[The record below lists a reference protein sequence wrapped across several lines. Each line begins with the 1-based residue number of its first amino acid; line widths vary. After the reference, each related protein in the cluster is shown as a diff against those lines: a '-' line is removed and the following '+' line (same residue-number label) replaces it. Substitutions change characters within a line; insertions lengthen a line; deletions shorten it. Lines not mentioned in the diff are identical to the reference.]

1 VRRLPLSDRITCRV
15 AVADDDDFDR
25 AKILSSLTDVLESA
39 DILEN
44 VSIESFSDAHA
55 IAKRIDENIG
65 PEPPWDIILSD
76 VLMPHPK
83 TNTQPVKN
91 GAFFI
96 AEAIERKYSSAVP
109 LKLAAVSNNPGFL
122 ASNEL
127 LRKFND
133 PENANWFFFFVK
145 GAGVTQARGVHLSS
159 EEAWERALRQMIMLR
174 ASERWGSQLLRRMI
188 EPVTFL
194 SASSIDTLTK
204 AASVGG
210 SKKTLV
216 VTLVG
221 EPGAGKGVVAR
232 LLHHHRM
239 AVGRSH
245 GQFVS
250 YSCLSSLDPQSVMG
264 EIFGVKKG
272 AYPSA
277 LPIKG
282 KLELAEGGT
291 MFLDQIQELLPEIQN
306 KLVQVMDDRRIPKIG
321 ESEAIEFTGLLIVCA
336 TTSPLVSIESGG
348 SFSLELLR
356 RMETSVIEVFP
367 LRKRREDIPTIAES
381 FLGRFADSDEGESS
395 PRLKH
400 NCGEWLISELLP
412 WPKNLGTLEALTN
425 IASDWGARKRIG
437 RDDLE
442 RAADKIEGFYA
453 TASTTPS
460 DREAIQSI
468 SVHDARSLGSQ
479 SPRTTSDKIEGRQI
493 MKKTVV
499 ELDLV
504 GYSTIGD
511 NFEQGLDVHS
521 VAQLN
526 QQIQSFVEIG
536 LKVVS
541 GSRQKI
547 VMSTT
552 GDGAILVFD
561 SATDAHRFAQ
571 AVHEATLEH
580 NRARP
585 QPLAKR
591 VFRIGAASGEIV
603 MVAKTGGFDIAGTTI
618 ARAVRLEAK
627 AQPGGVLVDRATFEA
642 LKPDQKQHYGPK
654 ETVAGKR
661 DEKFEAYRWQPNAEG
676 TKDATFFTD
685 QRKKGAT
692 ESEDRYSGPDRRR
705 TVLTSFKRLKSN
717 QIFELIFLLEM
728 PIGQRPSN
736 TINLDQ
742 QKEQILSW
750 ADENDKLELLLDVL
764 GELID

>member
-1 VRRLPLSDRITCRV
+1 VRRHPLSDRITCRV

-25 AKILSSLTDVLESA
+25 ERILSSLGHVLESA

-44 VSIESFSDAHA
+44 VSVEPFSDAHA
-55 IAKRIDENIG
+55 IAKRIDENVG

-76 VLMPHPK
+76 VLMPHPQ
-83 TNTQPVKN
+83 TNTEPVKN

-96 AEAIERKYSSAVP
+96 AEAIDRKYSSAVP

-127 LRKFND
+127 LRKFNA
-133 PENANWFFFFVK
+133 PENANWFYFFVK
-145 GAGVTQARGVHLSS
+145 GAGVTQAHRDRLLS
-159 EEAWERALRQMIMLR
+159 EEAWERALLQMIKLR
-174 ASERWGSQLLRRMI
+174 ASERWGAQLLRRMI

-210 SKKTLV
+210 SKRTLF

-221 EPGAGKGVVAR
+221 ETGVGKGVVAR
-232 LLHHHRM
+232 LLHHNRM
-239 AVGRSH
+239 AVSH
-245 GQFVS
+245 SQGQFVS
-250 YSCLSSLDPQSVMG
+250 YSCVGTLDTQSVMG
-264 EIFGVKKG
+264 ELFGVKKG
-272 AYPSA
+272 AYAGS
-277 LPIKG
+277 LPMKG
-282 KLELAEGGT
+282 KLELGGGGT
-291 MFLDQIQELLPEIQN
+291 VFLDQIQDLSPEIQD
-306 KLVQVMDDRRIPKIG
+306 KLVQVIDDRRIPKIG
-321 ESEAIEFTGLLIVCA
+321 ESEAIEFSGLLIVCA
-336 TTSPLVSIESGG
+336 TTSPLLSKEYGG
-348 SFSLELLR
+348 SFTLEFLR
-356 RMETSVIEVFP
+356 RMETSVIDVPP
-367 LRKRREDIPTIAES
+367 LRNRREDIPAIAQS
-381 FLGRFADSDEGESS
+381 FLSRFADSGEGESS
-395 PRLKH
+395 PRLKD
-400 NCGEWLISELLP
+400 NCNAWLISESLP

-425 IASDWGARKRIG
+425 MASDWGSRKVIG

-442 RAADKIEGFYA
+442 KAAAGIEGFYA
-453 TASTTPS
+453 ATSTTPS
-460 DREAIQSI
+460 DQE
-468 SVHDARSLGSQ
+468 
-479 SPRTTSDKIEGRQI
+479 PRKIEGRQI

-526 QQIQSFVEIG
+526 HQIQSFVEAG
-536 LKVVS
+536 LKAVS
-541 GSRQKI
+541 GSRHDN
-547 VMSTT
+547 VMTTT

-561 SATDAHRFAQ
+561 SAKDAHQFAQ

-580 NRARP
+580 NRTRA

-591 VFRIGAASGEIV
+591 VFRMGVASGEIV
-603 MVAKTGGFDIAGTTI
+603 MVEKPGGFDIAGTTI

-627 AQPGGVLVDRATFEA
+627 AQPGGLLVDKATFEA
-642 LKPDQKQHYGPK
+642 LETDQKQHYGPK

-676 TKDATFFTD
+676 TKDAAFFTD
-685 QRKKGAT
+685 QAKKSAP
-692 ESEDRYSGPDRRR
+692 ESKDRYSGPDRRR
-705 TVLTSFKRLKSN
+705 AVLTSFKGLKSN

-742 QKEQILSW
+742 QKEQILRW